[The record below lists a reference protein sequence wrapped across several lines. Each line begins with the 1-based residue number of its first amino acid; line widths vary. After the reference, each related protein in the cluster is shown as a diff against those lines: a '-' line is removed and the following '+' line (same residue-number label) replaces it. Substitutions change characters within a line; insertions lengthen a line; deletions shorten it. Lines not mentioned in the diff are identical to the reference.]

1 MIIEQVPKNPDLGA
15 DAERVRKEEQG
26 KIDES
31 EVLTEEELA
40 EKEDL
45 LKEVRVGVMEA
56 VRGGCDGGRFFEK
69 IHNDATIHLLICV
82 FFMTGFYK
90 LEQERFQSVYQGE

>member
-1 MIIEQVPKNPDLGA
+1 
-15 DAERVRKEEQG
+15 
-26 KIDES
+26 
-31 EVLTEEELA
+31 
-40 EKEDL
+40 
-45 LKEVRVGVMEA
+45 MEA
-56 VRGGCDGGRFFEK
+56 VRGGCDGGRCFEK